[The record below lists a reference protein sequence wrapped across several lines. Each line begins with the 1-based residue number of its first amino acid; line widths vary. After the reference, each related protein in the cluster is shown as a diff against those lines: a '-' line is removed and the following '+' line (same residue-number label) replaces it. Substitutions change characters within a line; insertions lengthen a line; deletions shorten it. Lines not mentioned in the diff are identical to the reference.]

1 MKKFFTLTFLFSSL
15 WVVAQDDLMKELEQG
30 QKTETNYVSQTFKGT
45 RIINGQSVE
54 TKGKG
59 ELEFIFA
66 HRFDKINTGSYNA
79 FGFDGFAVVRL
90 GLEYGITD
98 RLGVS
103 VGRTFS
109 YSNKMVDAYVRYK
122 IARQST
128 GANSFPVTIT
138 GIGTLT
144 YQAFP
149 DAANAV
155 LNSMALPSTSDR
167 MAYIAEL
174 LIARKFSSKFSMQ
187 ISPVFIHRN
196 AVEKAIENNDDYAIA
211 VGGRYKFTRSLS
223 LIGEYYSRMNAH
235 AGTPYY
241 NSAGIGLDIETGG
254 HVFQL
259 VFTNSLGLN
268 PNNIVTTTGARNGSD
283 GNLGNGDVHFGFNIT
298 RTFQVTRRK

>member
-1 MKKFFTLTFLFSSL
+1 MKKIFTVLFLFPGL
-15 WVVAQDDLMKELEQG
+15 LVAQDDLMKELEKG
-30 QKTETNYVSQTFKGT
+30 QKPQTNYVSQTFKGT

-59 ELEFIFA
+59 ELEFIFQ

-79 FGFDGFAVVRL
+79 FGFDGYAMVRL

-109 YSNKMVDAYVRYK
+109 SGNKMVDTYLRYK

-128 GANSFPVTIT
+128 GEKSFPVTIT
-138 GIGTLT
+138 GLGTIT

-149 DAANAV
+149 NAANASV
-155 LNSMALPSTSDR
+155 NNPNLSTGDR

-174 LIARKFSSKFSMQ
+174 LIARKFSSKFSAQ
-187 ISPVFIHRN
+187 IAPTFIHRN
-196 AVEKAIENNDDYAIA
+196 GVDKTIENNDDYAVA
-211 VGGRYKFTRSLS
+211 FGGRYKLTRSLS
-223 LIGEYYSRMNAH
+223 LIGEYYTRLNVH
-235 AGTPYY
+235 ANSPYY
-241 NSAGIGLDIETGG
+241 NSAGLGIDIETGG

-268 PNNIVTTTGARNGSD
+268 PNTIVTQTD
-283 GNLGNGDVHFGFNIT
+283 GKVSNGDIHFGFNIT
-298 RTFQVTRRK
+298 RTFQMTKRK